1 MGELE
6 QLRISVL
13 EQAHRR
19 GKLNLQRSCEKLEE
33 NYNKANQ
40 AQIDHLEETYH
51 QKHAAMSKEYERKI
65 QQIKNKRRQ
74 TALSSKQAILTE
86 LFAGAIDAM
95 NHWSRDRQLEFLN
108 QVLPAYAEEDTEIQ
122 LAEMTDH
129 VLSEEDKQ
137 DLLSKY
143 PHLKLNDEVIS
154 GEGGFVL
161 TQGKIIYNYIYRRLV
176 EETKKDYNTE
186 VANQIFN

>member
-33 NYNKANQ
+33 NYHKANQ
-40 AQIDHLEETYH
+40 AQIDHLEETYR
-51 QKHAAMSKEYERKI
+51 QKHATMAKEYERQI

-74 TALSSKQAILTE
+74 TSLSSKQAILTE
-86 LFAGAIDAM
+86 LFAGAIDTM

-108 QVLPAYAEEDTEIQ
+108 QVLSVYAEEETEIQ
-122 LAEMTDH
+122 LAEMTDRL
-129 VLSEEDKQ
+129 LSGEDKQ
-137 DLLSKY
+137 ALLATY
-143 PHLKLNDEVIS
+143 PQLKLNDEIIP
-154 GEGGFVL
+154 GEAGFVL
-161 TQGKIIYNYIYRRLV
+161 IQGEVIYNYIYRRLV